1 MSSQVTTAFVKQFG
15 STVQLLSQQKGSVLR
30 NAVRNERIMAEE
42 SFYDQIGTTTAVRKV
57 NRHSD
62 TPLIDTPFARRR
74 VTPEDYQWADLI
86 DKEDRIRMLI
96 DPQAPMVQTA
106 AWAFGRAVD
115 DAIIAAA
122 DGVAYTGKTG
132 SVATPYDTNNDVG
145 VQVGGSGND
154 VGLNLAK
161 LLQAKYI
168 LDRNEVDP
176 SITRY
181 VVVNAKQLQN
191 LLNVTQIQSA
201 DYNTVKALVQGEVD
215 TFLGFK
221 FLRTERIGVDGNNDH
236 KVLFFASDGLLLA
249 TGADITARIDER
261 SDKSYATQVYL
272 SMTVG
277 ATRMEEKKVGRIIC
291 DPT

>member
-1 MSSQVTTAFVKQFG
+1 MSSQITTSFVKQFG
-15 STVQLLSQQKGSVLR
+15 STVQMLSQQKGSMLR
-30 NAVRNERIMAEE
+30 GAVRNERIAAEE
-42 SFYDQIGTTTAVRKV
+42 AFYDQIGTTTAVLKTS
-57 NRHSD
+57 RHAD

-74 VTPEDYQWADLI
+74 VAPQDYQWADLV

-106 AWAFGRAVD
+106 AWAFGRAID

-122 DGVAYTGKTG
+122 DGTAYTGKTG
-132 SVATPYDTNNDVG
+132 QTATPYDSNNDVA
-145 VQVGGSGND
+145 VSVGGANT
-154 VGLNLAK
+154 GLNLTK

-176 SITRY
+176 SISRY

-191 LLNVTQIQSA
+191 LLNVTEIKSA
-201 DYNTVKALVQGEVD
+201 DYNTVKALVQGEVN
-215 TFLGFK
+215 TFLGFN
-221 FLRTERIGVDGNNDH
+221 FIRTERIGVDGSANH

-249 TGADITARIDER
+249 TGADIMARIDDR
-261 SDKSYATQVYL
+261 PDKSYAKQVYL

-277 ATRMEEKKVGRIIC
+277 ATRMEEKKVGRMLC
-291 DPT
+291 FPT